1 MISEPLY
8 QIPQA
13 VLNELKSKKGND
25 RCFECES
32 RNTDWGS
39 VSMGTLL
46 CIECAG
52 KHRGYGVNVSFIRS
66 LSLDTWSE
74 QQLEMM
80 RVANASSTRTL

>member
-1 MISEPLY
+1 MISEPVVPE
-8 QIPQA
+8 IPQA

-25 RCFECES
+25 RCFECEN

-52 KHRGYGVNVSFIRS
+52 KHRGYGGEYEFHSQRALTLGLSSS
-66 LSLDTWSE
+66 L
-74 QQLEMM
+74 
-80 RVANASSTRTL
+80 R